1 VSTDDRAHTT
11 PDLILPESAW
21 HAVQHITAQRLRA
34 HVAALADDRFE
45 GRGPGSR
52 GDVAARAWMAQRLR
66 ELGFV
71 PAGPD
76 GSWEQP
82 FDIVG
87 ITARMPSTWSFTGP
101 AASAASEVSLSW
113 FDDYIAESGVQKP
126 SVAIHDAE
134 LVFCG
139 YGITAPEENWDD
151 FKGMDVRGKVLLVLN
166 NDPDWDPALFGGE
179 RRLYY
184 GRWTYKFEE
193 AGRRGAAG
201 AIIVH
206 TTESAGY
213 PWGVV
218 QTSWHG
224 EQFDLPHGGE
234 PRASVNAWATEA
246 AARRLAALAGHDLDA
261 LISAARSREFRPVP
275 LGIRTDLEFETTM
288 HRTST
293 ANVLGLLPGSDP
305 AHADEVVVLTA
316 HHDHLGIGD
325 PDDTGDEIYNGA
337 RDNASGV
344 ALALTLAEA
353 FAALPQ
359 PPRRSVL
366 VLLVGAEEHGLLGS
380 HYFARHPTFAPTK
393 IAANINF
400 ELGNIWGPT
409 HDVVIHGKGKTDLDA
424 LVVAAAAHQQRRVED
439 EPDPDAG
446 WFYRSDQFSFA
457 RIGVPSI
464 WFESGRDFVGRP
476 PGWGDEAHQRWIANH
491 YHRPS
496 DELTDDWNFDGMAQ
510 DGQLA
515 FWVAASV
522 ATAAQMPAWT
532 PGDEFA
538 RLRRSVSP

>member
-1 VSTDDRAHTT
+1 VSTDDHAQT
-11 PDLILPESAW
+11 PSELILPESAAS
-21 HAVQHITAQRLRA
+21 AVQRITAQRLRA

-52 GDVAARAWMAQRLR
+52 GDVAARAWMAQQLR

-82 FDIVG
+82 FDIIG
-87 ITARMPSTWSFTGP
+87 ITARMPSTWRFTGP

-151 FKGMDVRGKVLLVLN
+151 FKGMDLRGKFLLVLN
-166 NDPDWDPALFGGE
+166 NDPDWDPGLFGGE

-224 EQFDLPHGGE
+224 EQFDLPHGDD

-246 AARRLAALAGHDLDA
+246 AARRLASLGGHDLDA

-275 LGIRTDLEFETTM
+275 LGVRTNLEFETTM
-288 HRTST
+288 QRTST

-366 VLLVGAEEHGLLGS
+366 LLLVGAEEHGLLGS
-380 HYFARHPTFAPTK
+380 HYYARHPTFAPTK
-393 IAANINF
+393 IAANLNF

-409 HDVVIHGKGKTDLDA
+409 HNVVIHGKGKTDLDA

-476 PGWGDEAHQRWIANH
+476 PGWGDEAHKRWIADH

-496 DELTDDWNFDGMAQ
+496 DQLTDDWNFDGMAQ

-515 FWVAASV
+515 FLVAASV

-538 RLRRSVSP
+538 HLRKRD